1 VITDWRI
8 DWAIPGLTPFG
19 QPPPSAALPRPS
31 QEVTAYTAA
40 VQALAAVE
48 VRQLPPEQALADL
61 TELLQTDQTLRVA
74 RLSRLRDGHA
84 RKLATLADEVS
95 LQTWARNRFD
105 DVPREDLATAEQ
117 LRRYPVLARR
127 VTVRAVTVEAGRCPV
142 RSAALP
148 RVVSTASTRTAFP
161 PFRSAAASAAARSFD
176 VVGSSPTPP
185 DDAPQAATTSEHV
198 RASRRT
204 YV

>member
-61 TELLQTDQTLRVA
+61 TELLQTDP
-74 RLSRLRDGHA
+74 S
-84 RKLATLADEVS
+84 
-95 LQTWARNRFD
+95 
-105 DVPREDLATAEQ
+105 
-117 LRRYPVLARR
+117 
-127 VTVRAVTVEAGRCPV
+127 GR
-142 RSAALP
+142 
-148 RVVSTASTRTAFP
+148 
-161 PFRSAAASAAARSFD
+161 
-176 VVGSSPTPP
+176 
-185 DDAPQAATTSEHV
+185 
-198 RASRRT
+198 
-204 YV
+204 